1 MSDVVSP
8 RALVADIAAAS
19 VSKVAL
25 DRRDMLLRGALSGLI
40 LGIATSLVFA
50 ATAQGLPPL
59 VGAIIFPVGFV
70 MLVLVGLELVT
81 GNFAVLPAGML
92 IGRVGPRAVLRAWGW
107 VYAGNLVGSLL
118 YAALWSL
125 VVTGFGTGDGGA
137 VAELARKA
145 AVAKT
150 LAYADLGGPGMATV
164 LTKAVLCNWMV
175 TMGTVLAFSST
186 SSIGRI
192 VAMWL
197 PITVFF
203 AHGYEHAVVN
213 MFVIPA
219 GMALGAPLGAADWW
233 LWNQIPVTIGNII
246 GGALLTGLPLAWTW
260 GRAAQLGS
268 NVQVTVTASPEP
280 SVAASVEIEAS
291 TNREVASLP
300 TTPLQP
306 NA

>member
-8 RALVADIAAAS
+8 RALVADLGNAAAA
-19 VSKVAL
+19 KVAL

-40 LGIATSLVFA
+40 LGISTSLVFVG
-50 ATAQGLPPL
+50 TAQGLPPL

-81 GNFAVLPAGML
+81 GNFAVFPAGML
-92 IGRVGPRAVLRAWGW
+92 LGRVGLRAVLRAWGW
-107 VYAGNLVGSLL
+107 VYAGNLAGSLL

-125 VVTGFGTGDGGA
+125 VITGFGTGDGGA

-145 AVAKT
+145 AASKT
-150 LAYADLGGPGMATV
+150 LAYADLGGAGLATV

-186 SSIGRI
+186 ASIGRI

-219 GMALGAPLGAADWW
+219 GMALGAPVMAADWW

-260 GRAAQLGS
+260 GRAVQAGS
-268 NVQVTVTASPEP
+268 NVEVTVTVSPAP
-280 SVAASVEIEAS
+280 SVAAAIEIDAGKK
-291 TNREVASLP
+291 RP
-300 TTPLQP
+300 
-306 NA
+306 

>member
-8 RALVADIAAAS
+8 RALVADLGNAAAA
-19 VSKVAL
+19 KVAL

-40 LGIATSLVFA
+40 LGISTSLVFVG
-50 ATAQGLPPL
+50 TAQGLPPL

-81 GNFAVLPAGML
+81 GNFAVFPAGML
-92 IGRVGPRAVLRAWGW
+92 LGRVGLRAVLRAWGW
-107 VYAGNLVGSLL
+107 VYAGNLAGSLL

-125 VVTGFGTGDGGA
+125 VITGFGTGDGGA

-145 AVAKT
+145 AASKT
-150 LAYADLGGPGMATV
+150 LAYADLGGAGLATV

-186 SSIGRI
+186 ASIGRI
-192 VAMWL
+192 VVMWL

-219 GMALGAPLGAADWW
+219 GMWLGAPIGAADWW

-260 GRAAQLGS
+260 GRAVQAGS
-268 NVQVTVTASPEP
+268 NVQVTVTPAP
-280 SVAASVEIEAS
+280 SVAAAVEIDAGEK
-291 TNREVASLP
+291 RL
-300 TTPLQP
+300 
-306 NA
+306 